1 MNRNDT
7 PPSEVEELE
16 EELPSSVNDF
26 PEEARESVN
35 GLMWLG
41 FLEESVLVYGHE
53 FVIRT
58 LRVGEDLQVSLLT
71 KEFADSMGIEQAVAT
86 ATVALALKSIDGDP
100 DFCPSASKNYA
111 DYARQRFR
119 YIQENWYLPVII
131 RVFDAY
137 LDLLAKQQDA
147 LERVEDL
154 STGSLN
160 TFTPSPDSL
169 TERANL
175 EDQPEPI
182 DSQTME
188 EIAALADSN
197 ED

>member
-1 MNRNDT
+1 M
-7 PPSEVEELE
+7 EAEEA
-16 EELPSSVNDF
+16 PSSVNDF

-41 FLEESVLVYGHE
+41 FLEDSVLIFGHE

-58 LRVGEDLQVSLLT
+58 LRVGEDLQVGLLT
-71 KEFADSMGIEQAVAT
+71 KEYSDSMGLEQAVAT
-86 ATVALALKSIDGDP
+86 ATVALALKSVDGDSN
-100 DFCPSASKNYA
+100 FCPPASKNYA
-111 DYARQRFR
+111 DHARQRFK
-119 YIQENWYLPVII
+119 YVQENWYMPVII

-137 LDLLAKQQDA
+137 LDLLGKQQEA

-160 TFTPSPDSL
+160 MFSPSPDSL
-169 TERANL
+169 TERENL
-175 EDQPEPI
+175 EEQPETVDP
-182 DSQTME
+182 QTME

-197 ED
+197 DD

>member
-1 MNRNDT
+1 MNSDT
-7 PPSEVEELE
+7 PPSQMESFE
-16 EELPSSVNDF
+16 EEKPSSVADF

-41 FLEESVLVYGHE
+41 FLEDSVLVFGHE

-58 LRVGEDLQVSLLT
+58 LRVGEDLQVGLLT
-71 KEFADSMGIEQAVAT
+71 KEYADSMGIEQAIAT

-100 DFCPSASKNYA
+100 DFCPIASKNHS
-111 DYARQRFR
+111 DYARQRFK
-119 YIQENWYLPVII
+119 YVQENWYMPVIV

-137 LDLLAKQQDA
+137 LELLAKQQDA

-169 TERANL
+169 TERAGL
-175 EDQPEPI
+175 EEPQPLDPQ
-182 DSQTME
+182 SME

>member
-1 MNRNDT
+1 VNSNDT
-7 PPSEVEELE
+7 PPSQIEEIE
-16 EELPSSVNDF
+16 PPSSVNDF
-26 PEEARESVN
+26 PDEARESVN

-41 FLEESVLVYGHE
+41 FLEDSVLVFGHE

-58 LRVGEDLQVSLLT
+58 LRVGEDLQVGLLT
-71 KEFADSMGIEQAVAT
+71 KEYADSMGIEQAIAT

-100 DFCPSASKNYA
+100 DFCPVASRNHA
-111 DYARQRFR
+111 DYARQRFK
-119 YIQENWYLPVII
+119 YVQDNWYMPVIV

-137 LDLLAKQQDA
+137 LGLLAKQQDA

-175 EDQPEPI
+175 GEQPQPL
-182 DSQTME
+182 DPQSME
-188 EIAALADSN
+188 EIADLAGSN

>member
-1 MNRNDT
+1 MNSNDT
-7 PPSEVEELE
+7 PPSQIEEIE
-16 EELPSSVNDF
+16 PPSSVNDF
-26 PEEARESVN
+26 PDEARESVN

-41 FLEESVLVYGHE
+41 FLEDSVLVFGHE

-58 LRVGEDLQVSLLT
+58 LRVGEDLQVGLLT
-71 KEFADSMGIEQAVAT
+71 KEYADSMGIEQAIAT

-100 DFCPSASKNYA
+100 DFCPVASRNHA
-111 DYARQRFR
+111 DYARQRFK
-119 YIQENWYLPVII
+119 YVQDNWYMPVIV

-137 LDLLAKQQDA
+137 LGLLAKQQDA

-175 EDQPEPI
+175 GEQPQPL
-182 DSQTME
+182 DPQSME
-188 EIAALADSN
+188 EIADLAGSN